1 MKKALII
8 SLTIV
13 ACLSSCKKDNT
24 NSTNSETT
32 TQKIQHNWNLT
43 SIEDIQYKG
52 SSTTQID
59 TIISYGKAGDYI
71 NFSNNN
77 KAYIRIAA
85 SNDTLPYSILNDSK
99 IILDGD
105 TFTINNL
112 TSSNLKMTYYGRET
126 NPVNYWD
133 NVITLNR

>member
-1 MKKALII
+1 MNKTLLICI
-8 SLTIV
+8 TVIAFV
-13 ACLSSCKKDNT
+13 NSCKKDNT
-24 NSTNSETT
+24 NTSNSETT
-32 TQKIQHNWNLT
+32 TQKIQHNWNLS

-52 SSTTQID
+52 SSTTQIGL
-59 TIISYGKAGDYI
+59 IISYGKAGDYI

-77 KAYIRIAA
+77 KAYVRIAA
-85 SNDTLPYSILNDSK
+85 SNDTMSYSILNDSK

-112 TSSNLKMTYYGRET
+112 TSSNLRMTFYGRET
-126 NPVNYWD
+126 NPVKNWD